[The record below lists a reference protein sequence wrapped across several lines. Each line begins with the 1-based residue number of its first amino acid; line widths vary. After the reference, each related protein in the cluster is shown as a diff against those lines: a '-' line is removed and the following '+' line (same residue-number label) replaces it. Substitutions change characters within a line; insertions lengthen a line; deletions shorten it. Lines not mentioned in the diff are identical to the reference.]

1 MANRANAVTV
11 KVTDTGTDDQV
22 FKQHKIEY
30 SENKTL
36 NNFSMTI
43 KILEK
48 KKKIYLLIT
57 SVILLLKYKHYK

>member
-43 KILEK
+43 
-48 KKKIYLLIT
+48 
-57 SVILLLKYKHYK
+57 